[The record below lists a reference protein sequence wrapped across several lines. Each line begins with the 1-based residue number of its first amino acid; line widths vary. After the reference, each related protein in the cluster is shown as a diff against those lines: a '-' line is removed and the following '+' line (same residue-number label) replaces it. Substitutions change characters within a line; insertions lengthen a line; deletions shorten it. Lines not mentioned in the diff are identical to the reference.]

1 MLCVDDEPNVPSG
14 YQRILRRTAEMIVA
28 PSGAQFLQL
37 AAAKQPCQDMAD
49 RHMPGMD
56 GIELLQRIRT

>member
-1 MLCVDDEPNVPSG
+1 
-14 YQRILRRTAEMIVA
+14 MIVA